1 MERHCCARKEY
12 MPMRPRLALI
22 AVRPGSL
29 QDSLVALMTTMHQV
43 NTVLIAEDA
52 ASAMRTA
59 AQHRPTLV
67 VLEMSLGAEETRI
80 LLREAKS
87 RWSLTRCL
95 AIVDGVK
102 QKEEAETAGADVVL
116 IKGFTAAKFTATIE
130 GLLSGAQKI
139 NHL

>member
-1 MERHCCARKEY
+1 VLLWIERHCSSRKEY
-12 MPMRPRLALI
+12 MPMMPTLALI

-43 NTVLIAEDA
+43 NSVLIAEDA

-67 VLEMSLGAEETRI
+67 VLEMSLGVEETCTV
-80 LLREAKS
+80 LREVKS
-87 RWSLTRCL
+87 RWPTTGCL
-95 AIVDGVK
+95 AVADGAQQK
-102 QKEEAETAGADVVL
+102 QQAESAGADVVL

-130 GLLSGAQKI
+130 PLLSGE
-139 NHL
+139 